1 MKEAQMMPAIGRG
14 ILVAASLLIA
24 TSAAEAQS
32 ESMKFR
38 VARLGEGGKC
48 GASCPVVVVAEG
60 TINSQTPA
68 EFLAF
73 AKQVG
78 RYKGVKNAVI
88 LNSPGGQVY
97 PALQLGMMLR
107 RIGTTVIIA
116 RAVGGGADGEARFL
130 PGGCMSAC
138 VYTMMGGKTRVVP
151 PQSMVGIHRMHRN
164 AADAERPSN
173 QPIDVMPI
181 RDALR
186 SYVSKMGVD
195 PSIVALAERTS
206 EHTIY
211 YLKPNEI
218 KRFRLAKDK
227 L

>member
-1 MKEAQMMPAIGRG
+1 MLPTISRG
-14 ILVAASLLIA
+14 ILVAAGVLLA
-24 TSAAEAQS
+24 TGAAQAQS

-38 VARLGEGGKC
+38 VARLTEGGKC

-60 TINSQTPA
+60 TINSQTPN

-73 AKQVG
+73 AKKLG
-78 RYKGVKNAVI
+78 RYKGVKNAVV

-116 RAVGGGADGEARFL
+116 RAVGGSDGDAQFM

-151 PQSMVGIHRMHRN
+151 PQSMVGVHRMHR
-164 AADAERPSN
+164 ASADTERPSN

-181 RDALR
+181 RDALK
-186 SYVSKMGVD
+186 SYVEKMGVD

-218 KRFRLAKDK
+218 KRFRLAKDR